1 MGTSTHSARKRSH
14 RILVAG
20 VGGAS
25 LGTELVKSLLLTRR
39 YRVFGCD
46 ISSLAYGHF
55 QRGIEATAVVPRR
68 GYASAVVD
76 LCRRWKIRA
85 VIPGGEEP
93 TLLLG
98 KAKSTLEANGVVL
111 AANSRAL
118 TLLCADKAEMFSR
131 LRNLDVQIPQS
142 LAISSDADFRLIQY
156 PCVVKPAVGSGG
168 SSFVFLAKDADEA
181 AIYVN
186 YLRQNGR
193 KPVLQEYVP
202 EDRGGEYSVGV
213 LSLPNG
219 HLVGSIALKRN
230 LESKL
235 SVAIRSTSGVISS
248 GYSQGQFAE
257 FREVRAACE
266 EIALRLMSKGP
277 LNIQGRLRD
286 GRFLPF
292 EINSRF
298 SASTY
303 LRALAGV
310 NEVDLFLG
318 FLLEGRVPTMPRL
331 RPGNA
336 LRSFSEVF
344 VPDSRFRA

>member
-1 MGTSTHSARKRSH
+1 MDARKRSARKRAH

-25 LGTELVKSLLLTRR
+25 LGTELVKSLLLARR

-46 ISSLAYGHF
+46 ISPLAYGHF
-55 QRGIEATAVVPRR
+55 QRGLEATAIVPRR
-68 GYASAVVD
+68 GYASAVLD

-98 KAKSTLEANGVVL
+98 RAKRTLEANGVAL
-111 AANSRAL
+111 AANSQAI
-118 TLLCADKAEMFSR
+118 TLLCADKAKLFSR
-131 LRNLDVQIPQS
+131 MRDLGVQIPRS
-142 LAISSDADFRLIQY
+142 LVISSDADFGLMQY
-156 PCVVKPAVGSGG
+156 PCVVKPAIGSGG

-181 AIYVN
+181 TIYVN
-186 YLRQNGR
+186 YLRQNGK
-193 KPVLQEYVP
+193 KPVLQEYIP

-213 LSLPNG
+213 LCLPNG
-219 HLVGSIALKRN
+219 HLVGSVALRRN
-230 LESKL
+230 LEVKL
-235 SVAIRSTSGVISS
+235 SVALRSTNGVISS

-257 FREVRAACE
+257 FRDVRAACE
-266 EIALRLMSKGP
+266 EIALRLKSKGP

-292 EINSRF
+292 EINGRF

-303 LRALAGV
+303 LRALAGM

-318 FLLEGRVPTMPRL
+318 HLLEGTIPSMPRL
-331 RPGNA
+331 RSGNA
-336 LRSFSEVF
+336 LRSFAEVF
-344 VPDSRFRA
+344 IPDRPRAP